1 MTTLAQEGAMVL
13 RWGVVLV
20 ASCVAGLLD
29 LRTRRIPNL
38 LTFPLVLTGY
48 AGAAIGGG
56 LAGLVDS
63 VAASVLLSAPY
74 LVLFIF
80 AGGGAGDVK
89 IMAALGAWLGLV
101 NGLVVLLAVAGA
113 GAVFAST
120 VLIGRAWKESE
131 DRPAL
136 KAIQI
141 PYGMAV
147 WAGVWAAAAGVLVW
161 Q

>member
-1 MTTLAQEGAMVL
+1 MTTLAHEGAMVVQ
-13 RWGVVLV
+13 WGVVVV
-20 ASCVAGLLD
+20 ASCAAGLID

-38 LTFPLVLTGY
+38 MTFPLVLTGY
-48 AGAAIGGG
+48 AGAAFWGG
-56 LAGLVDS
+56 LTGLVDS